1 MIYSGLVSITFRQL
15 KPQDIVNLVR
25 QAGLEGIEWAGN
37 IHVPHGNF
45 ARAREVRKRTE
56 GANLKVAAYGSYY
69 FAGHKNSEPFEKI
82 LETAVELNSP
92 LIRVWAGNQ
101 GSSDSTERYRQEVIE
116 DCRRI
121 ADLAGSA
128 NIRIASE
135 WHAKTLTDTTESA
148 KALLEAIDHDN
159 FYTYWQ
165 PPEFMPVEN
174 CIEQLDAAKPWLT
187 GLHVF
192 SWDRETA
199 HRLPMARHTHEWKLY
214 LAKAASVGEM
224 FALLE
229 FVENDDPNAFLRD
242 AETLK
247 LCLKELLLL

>member
-1 MIYSGLVSITFRQL
+1 MLFPGLVSITLRQL
-15 KPQDIVNLVR
+15 SSQEIVDIVVE
-25 QAGLEGIEWAGN
+25 AGLAGIEWGGDV
-37 IHVPHGNF
+37 HVPHGNF
-45 ARAREVRKRTE
+45 AKAREVRKCTE

-69 FAGHKNSEPFEKI
+69 FAGHKNSESFEKI

-92 LIRVWAGNQ
+92 IIRVWAGKQ

-135 WHAKTLTDTTESA
+135 WHPNTLTDTMESA

-165 PPEFMPVEN
+165 PPKFMPVEN
-174 CIEQLDAAKPWLT
+174 CLEQLEAAKPWLT

-199 HRLPMARHTHEWKLY
+199 QRLPMARHSHEWKLY

-229 FVENDDPNAFLRD
+229 FVENDDPNVFLRD

-247 LCLKELLLL
+247 LCLKEFLLL